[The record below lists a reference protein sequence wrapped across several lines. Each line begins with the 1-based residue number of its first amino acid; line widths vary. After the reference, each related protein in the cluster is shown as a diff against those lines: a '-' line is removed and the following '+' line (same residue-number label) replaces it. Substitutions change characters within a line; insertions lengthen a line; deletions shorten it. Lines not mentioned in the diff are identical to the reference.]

1 MFAGRMHLLMTASV
15 LEDFVATVPGPPG
28 PTAWTSLNFHQR

>member
-1 MFAGRMHLLMTASV
+1 MTASV

>member
-1 MFAGRMHLLMTASV
+1 MTVSV

>member
-15 LEDFVATVPGPPG
+15 LEDFVATGPGPPG
-28 PTAWTSLNFHQR
+28 PTAWTSVNFDQR

>member
-1 MFAGRMHLLMTASV
+1 MHLLMTASV

-28 PTAWTSLNFHQR
+28 PTASTPLNFHQR